1 MFADIVHAHHLLA
14 HPVLQRLDEEE
25 AGGRDADGDMYYGGS
40 MYYGNGKV
48 EGAGAVRTWF
58 ANVAKCESAVSPTC
72 DFLHLLLPALPVQ
85 LLRLTFAIG
94 TLPGTRCGF
103 RKCDPYEWRRDEDS
117 LERNLWYGPCP
128 RVAHKQAVSAKLRHL
143 SMQPCRDVTVQE
155 GLAQC

>member
-1 MFADIVHAHHLLA
+1 MDGTLMATCTMVAQCTTATGRWRELGQSE
-14 HPVLQRLDEEE
+14 PGLQ
-25 AGGRDADGDMYYGGS
+25 M
-40 MYYGNGKV
+40 
-48 EGAGAVRTWF
+48 WQ
-58 ANVAKCESAVSPTC
+58 NVNPQSALTC
-72 DFLHLLLPALPVQ
+72 DFIHLLLPVLPVQ

-143 SMQPCRDVTVQE
+143 SMQPYRDVTVQE